1 MSPTRPARGLLTVA
15 PVVLAFASLLAG
27 CSVLTETPPAPTP
40 ADFQGIAT
48 DIVTRGIAIDH
59 LVSGDAGCN
68 DAVLNPTAIGLDA
81 SGLDQDEPVRV
92 YLYIFR
98 DREAYDRLRST
109 IDECAR
115 SFVTHPD
122 TFESIESSPFVM
134 AGQGPWAPEF
144 KTALREALTEAA
156 GTGD

>member
-1 MSPTRPARGLLTVA
+1 VVNIADDMCLRPQNDLTSLNRTLNF
-15 PVVLAFASLLAG
+15 PINNDAF
-27 CSVLTETPPAPTP
+27 
-40 ADFQGIAT
+40 
-48 DIVTRGIAIDH
+48 
-59 LVSGDAGCN
+59 GCN
-68 DAVLNPTAIGLDA
+68 DPVLNPTAIGLDA
-81 SGLDQDEPVRV
+81 SGLDQAEPVRL

-98 DREAYDRLRST
+98 NRETYDRLRST

-115 SFVTHPD
+115 SFVTDPD

-134 AGQGPWAPEF
+134 AGQGPWAPQF